1 MNDWITRLF
10 PDLSEFDI
18 ERCPKARGEVE
29 KQDEPAQSGE
39 VLNGVKWKTEFG
51 ENSLESERVV
61 SSKPGNRISTLTGWD
76 VAYLNEYH
84 RNAFN
89 GNPTWKQAMAEKLKS
104 EWATVMEDGD
114 YPSAERVV
122 RNHTAT
128 GESEPQKGYGLSNV
142 KKYFHAFNDAVRR
155 ELEEV
160 QVKKG
165 QK

>member
-1 MNDWITRLF
+1 
-10 PDLSEFDI
+10 
-18 ERCPKARGEVE
+18 
-29 KQDEPAQSGE
+29 
-39 VLNGVKWKTEFG
+39 
-51 ENSLESERVV
+51 
-61 SSKPGNRISTLTGWD
+61 
-76 VAYLNEYH
+76 
-84 RNAFN
+84 
-89 GNPTWKQAMAEKLKS
+89 MAEKLKS